1 MPLFNLKKTIQHLS
15 RYREIIGVL
24 LKYGFEDIID
34 QLNLDIVI
42 RKLRARSFKREKISH
57 AHKSRPERVHL
68 VFEELGP
75 VFIKLGQMLSTR
87 YDILPVEYIN
97 ELRKLQDK
105 VKPFP
110 VNESVRTIENELNA
124 GIDQLFSEFQREP
137 IAAASIAQV
146 HRVRLRS
153 GQEAVVKVRRPEIM
167 GLIERDIPILKDLA
181 GLLEKHIPDS
191 RVFDPSGL
199 VVQFQK
205 WIREEL
211 DFIQEGR
218 NVHRFRKNFLNDE
231 TIYVPEVFWN
241 LTTERVLALE
251 YVEGIYIDQVEKLRN
266 AGLDPVLIAERGT
279 LFVLKQIFEY
289 HFFHGDPHPS
299 NLLILPGNV
308 IAPLDFGLMGRLD
321 DVLVSEVGEL
331 LKGIIKN
338 DVPLIARSL
347 IHLNSLKTDVDRD
360 RLRVGVSDLV
370 AHYNAVPL
378 HMLNFE
384 HFFNDLVRLIRNNR
398 IRFPQSLYLMGKSQM
413 IMEGIAQKLNPEY
426 DLISIARSYFT
437 RTMIGRAEAERF
449 LRNTGTLVEDLTDLA
464 VSAPN
469 VLNQIL
475 NKARWGKLG
484 INLHHLQIDEL
495 MREMDRSANRLSFS
509 LIIASLIVGSSLI
522 IELDKAPRLWGLPLF
537 GLIGFSLAGLLGLWL
552 VLNILRSRN
561 L

>member
-1 MPLFNLKKTIQHLS
+1 MPLLNIKKTIQHLS

-34 QLNLDIVI
+34 QLNIDIFM
-42 RKLRARSFKREKISH
+42 RKLRAWPSKKEKIAH
-57 AHKSRPERVHL
+57 AHKSRPELVHL

-87 YDILPVEYIN
+87 YDILPVEYTN

-110 VNESVRTIENELNA
+110 VNESVRTIEHELNA
-124 GIDQLFSEFQREP
+124 GIDQLFAEFQREP

-146 HRVRLRS
+146 HRVRLKS
-153 GQEAVVKVRRPEIM
+153 GQEGVVKVRRPEILQ
-167 GLIERDIPILKDLA
+167 LIERDIPILKDLA
-181 GLLEKHIPDS
+181 QLLEKYIPDS

-211 DFIQEGR
+211 NFLQEGR
-218 NVHRFRKNFLNDE
+218 NVHRFRKNFMNDE
-231 TIYVPEVFWN
+231 TIYVPEVYWD
-241 LTTERVLALE
+241 LTTERVLTLE

-321 DVLVSEVGEL
+321 EVLVSQIGDL
-331 LKGIIKN
+331 LQGIIKN
-338 DVPLIARSL
+338 DIPLIVRSL
-347 IHLNSLKTDVDRD
+347 IQLNRLKVDVDRD
-360 RLRVGVSDLV
+360 QLRIEVYDLL

-384 HFFNDLVRLIRNNR
+384 HFFNDLVGVIRNNQ
-398 IRFPQSLYLMGKSQM
+398 IQFPQTLYLMGKSQM

-426 DLISIARSYFT
+426 DLIEITRSYFT
-437 RTMIGRAEAERF
+437 RTMISRAEAEKF
-449 LRNTGTLVEDLTDLA
+449 LRNASALTDDLTDLA
-464 VSAPN
+464 VVSPGI
-469 VLNQIL
+469 LMQIL

-484 INLHHLQIDEL
+484 INLHHQQINEL

-509 LIIASLIVGSSLI
+509 MIIASLIIGSSLI
-522 IELDKAPRLWGLPLF
+522 IELNKAPRLWGMPLF
-537 GLIGFSLAGLLGLWL
+537 GLIGYLLAGLLGLWL
-552 VLNILRSRN
+552 VVNILRSRN